1 MYHLAY
7 NINILRD
14 QQVHSQEE
22 NMPSSARSASPRNAR
37 WITILIWVLGL
48 ALLFARKWLGSLFHL
63 NTEWF
68 MASSMGPLWAL
79 MLVVL
84 LAGFLRIFRRPAEK
98 WSRPWRTLFACVAL
112 LVLAL
117 PQIDLIMAMREGLF
131 FPQNLSGARLQVLL
145 VTAVV
150 FYLLPAAVVVLSWL
164 NHNRLVSAARALGLS
179 LLLHGLVYVP
189 YGLWLNE
196 LIKKNIVSG

>member
-1 MYHLAY
+1 M
-7 NINILRD
+7 
-14 QQVHSQEE
+14 HS
-22 NMPSSARSASPRNAR
+22 SDHSASPRVAR
-37 WITILIWVLGL
+37 WITIFIWLLGL
-48 ALLFARKWLGSLFHL
+48 AFLFARKWLASLFHL

-68 MASSMGPLWAL
+68 MASNMAPLWAL
-79 MLVVL
+79 LLVCL

-98 WSRPWRTLFACVAL
+98 WSRSWRILFACAAAL
-112 LVLAL
+112 LLAL

-131 FPQNLSGARLQVLL
+131 FPQNLSGARLLVLL

-164 NHNRLVSAARALGLS
+164 NHNRLVSAARALGLA
-179 LLLHGLVYVP
+179 LLLHGLVYIP

-196 LIKKNIVSG
+196 LIRKSILLG